1 MFARVCVNDDN
12 FQVNNHS
19 FSTFANTIS
28 FNISRYPTPV
38 EITDSKD
45 YHGPDKP
52 AQSSDRQN
60 GVENGVRRTDETEAV
75 TASVTTAGGGDTNI
89 EYVPAE
95 YFRGVDTHQVAQ
107 SGERAKLQPSPSS
120 YPLRLFSVSVSKAVT
135 FVKPE
140 VLASGRI
147 LTHMTPL
154 PSASTM
160 TSTAT
165 ETILC
170 SQLADSDDRNKPREN
185 GDNNQN

>member
-1 MFARVCVNDDN
+1 MLGSLISD

-45 YHGPDKP
+45 YQGPDK
-52 AQSSDRQN
+52 ASQN
-60 GVENGVRRTDETEAV
+60 SVKPKGTENGVKRTDEAETV
-75 TASVTTAGGGDTNI
+75 LASVTTAGDTNI

-107 SGERAKLQPSPSS
+107 SGEISVSQSTPPSLSRP
-120 YPLRLFSVSVSKAVT
+120 FISVSVSKAVT

-170 SQLADSDDRNKPREN
+170 SQLIDSEDRSKPEPGGDTDGREN
-185 GDNNQN
+185 GDN